1 MATPYECRIDA
12 IEQKAQRA
20 CDSLWKLDSLGSDVA
35 RVEHSVRELCTCV
48 DGLRSAL
55 DSALTRIEQLERTVE
70 ELSSANGGGV
80 PRPESPPTPKH
91 STPEKL

>member
-1 MATPYECRIDA
+1 MATPYEWRIDA

-55 DSALTRIEQLERTVE
+55 DSSLTRIEQLERTVE
-70 ELSSANGGGV
+70 EISSANIPGQ
-80 PRPESPPTPKH
+80 PRPDERKGET
-91 STPEKL
+91 TE